1 MLLLL
6 LLVAGVTNTLA
17 QNVTVKT
24 TNGNTIPGVKQ
35 SGGNDTN
42 DTFYKWGGFAIW
54 KHNQLNLT
62 MSTTDK
68 DEYFG
73 VTDYAQFSNP
83 ANNIFKSS
91 GEALQL
97 ARGRNQDCYV
107 AFTLP
112 KGYRFTKYTIVFR
125 RNINRP
131 NGDKVDNDADGDN
144 GSASFGE
151 VVPGAANTD
160 WGWNGDKYVTGLTY
174 NASASTS
181 TITRTNL
188 SEENPDMGNALYFKL
203 TNNTSERV
211 FLTLEKIE
219 FNFTA
224 EADYTPFTPAGT
236 FLNRT
241 AVDVPFST
249 STVDLGVIESRN
261 YNGRDRISYDFSQV
275 KDLMA
280 NLTLFEEESVEP
292 GENYDG
298 ISGDVVKYADN
309 GTISQQ
315 GQYFKVGRTGNAEQI
330 YYIESPTYVKLA
342 NGTKNP
348 IGYRITGAKIYYTY
362 GEATPAHQETVKEE
376 VFKEAKTYPTFTIS
390 QEIEVWEWVRTWT
403 SSYWESL
410 GNRTYYLTSTG
421 GISET
426 ESEMAVWFRD
436 ENGYIR
442 SAANPDKYLKQ
453 GTNNT
458 LQVVEL
464 GDRPGKYNIND
475 NGQITIQGST
485 SNMILGL
492 NVRTETNGGG
502 WGSSGTTHVVG
513 VTAFRFI
520 NNATYPAPRTLTG
533 QEKTINIFETVTR
546 ELNFPAF
553 TPSNY
558 TLTVYDKEGNELNHV
573 DVKAD
578 TEDGYLEIPDM
589 NNDAVKI
596 GVTGVGLIRGDIT
609 MQALDPYINRMSIVC
624 NEAALGTDGTYAPTG
639 NGLSLTQTFNASDFT
654 VKGEAFYFYIPEDF
668 KAPCLLTFENLY
680 SDYGDKT
687 YYNKTDSKN
696 NARYSFVKSPYWT
709 DNSDLYATTY
719 DPDHEYTEKVNTLV
733 KGTKEFTFNNAGT
746 VGSTGGSYEE
756 YPFSLVKY
764 AAEGGDFDQLYFT
777 NAEMTPTQGQ
787 PATQK
792 TAYLFTCDE
801 TRYNISKA
809 TATQHRTYAFYEMK
823 ITAQRQDYAPKLEWT
838 KIYDENKTLYKDGN
852 TVKKDAQYGLTLKAV
867 DKTVNTKEVEGYLT
881 VSQVKNAITTITGIV
896 QNLGK
901 TLTDENRKFDIDKDN
916 DIDKEDLKK
925 ASNVNEDV
933 DAPESTE
940 QILYVDGSKLLSI
953 VENSEKQEGSESVTK
968 HTLAEI
974 QNGLGA
980 NALIYLP
987 LGQVTNAPS
996 TTETGSGS
1004 GTETQTTTVTF
1015 NNFATK
1021 MATDRFEGAGNFILT
1036 DMKPFYAPYDIDIPA
1051 ANTAEY
1057 KRMITKSTYG
1067 QETTCTLIL
1076 PFNILVENGKHTNL
1090 DGSEFTLHK
1099 MQATNSLVLQGGT
1112 TYAYM
1117 PSAFG
1122 DVTET
1127 TEQNKPYIVKLKN
1140 VYSADPNLSFVV
1152 TQNGA
1157 TIKATAGIMNDNYT
1171 ITDKDAEGKVITSEG
1186 TAIGGDAGTT
1196 EGTTYTFT
1204 NKGTYAGIEIDKGQD
1219 VFYFARNNFVCSKS
1233 LNDNYSTVKVAPF
1246 RAFYTWKADG
1256 AAKLM
1261 SFDMIFN
1268 EGLGDTP
1275 TGISSLNANPDLKVV
1290 PGNGVITMTSA
1301 IEQNVRVN
1309 STSGVLVSNAK
1320 LQAGETQIINVP
1332 AGVYVINGVKII
1344 VK

>member
-131 NGDKVDNDADGDN
+131 NGDQVDNDADGSS

-160 WGWNGDKYVTGLTY
+160 WDWNGDKYVTGLTY

-203 TNNTSERV
+203 TNNTNERV

-292 GENYDG
+292 GTNYDG
-298 ISGDVVKYADN
+298 ISGNVVKYDDN

-390 QEIEVWEWVRTWT
+390 QEINDVYEWH
-403 SSYWESL
+403 SGMFGMGSYWESL

-442 SAANPDKYLKQ
+442 SAANPDKYLTN
-453 GTNNT
+453 GSNNT
-458 LQVVEL
+458 LTVVEASS
-464 GDRPGKYNIND
+464 RPAQFNINETT
-475 NGQITIQGST
+475 GQISLQQNA
-485 SNMILGL
+485 NMILGL
-492 NVRTETNGGG
+492 NAQTERHS
-502 WGSSGTTHVVG
+502 WQTHLVAP
-513 VTAFRFI
+513 TAFRFI
-520 NNATYPAPRTLTG
+520 NNATYPAPRALTG
-533 QEKTINIFETVTR
+533 LEKTINIYETVTR

-573 DVKAD
+573 DVNKD
-578 TEDGYLEIPDM
+578 TEDSYLEIPDM

-654 VKGEAFYFYIPEDF
+654 VKGEAFHFYIPEDF

-709 DNSDLYATTY
+709 NNSDLYATTY
-719 DPDHEYTEKVNTLV
+719 DPDHEYTDKVNTLV

-823 ITAQRQDYAPKLEWT
+823 ITAQRQDYASKLEWT

-867 DKTVNTKEVEGYLT
+867 DKTDNTKEVDGYLT
-881 VSQVKNAITTITGIV
+881 VSQVVKGITDA
-896 QNLGK
+896 LGK
-901 TLTDENRKFDIDKDN
+901 TGAPTTKD
-916 DIDKEDLKK
+916 
-925 ASNVNEDV
+925 
-933 DAPESTE
+933 

-1021 MATDRFEGAGNFILT
+1021 MATGRFEGAGNFILT

-1076 PFNILVENGKHTNL
+1076 PFNISVENGKHTNL

-1099 MQATNSLVLQGGT
+1099 MQATNSLVLKDGT

-1117 PSAFG
+1117 PNAFSN
-1122 DVTET
+1122 VTTT
-1127 TEQNKPYIVKLKN
+1127 TEQNKPYIVKLDEK
-1140 VYSADPNLSFVV
+1140 YTEDTNLSFVV

-1157 TIKATAGIMNDNYT
+1157 TIKATTGIMNDNYT
-1171 ITDKDAEGKVITSEG
+1171 ITDKDAEGKVITSKG
-1186 TAIGGDAGTT
+1186 TATT
-1196 EGTTYTFT
+1196 GEAVGEYTFT
-1204 NKGTYAGIEIDKGQD
+1204 NKGTYAGIEIAKGQD

-1301 IEQNVRVN
+1301 IEQIVRVN